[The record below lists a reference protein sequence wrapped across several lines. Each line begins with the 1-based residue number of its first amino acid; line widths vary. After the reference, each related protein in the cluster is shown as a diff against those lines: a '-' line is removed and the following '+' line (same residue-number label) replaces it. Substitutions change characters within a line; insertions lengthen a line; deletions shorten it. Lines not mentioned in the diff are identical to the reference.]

1 MFKFLKFLLSPE
13 WVTFN
18 FGGGGGGGPNTTYSN
33 TSNIPEYAQPYVDR
47 MMQATEKQIYK
58 TDAAGNPTG
67 FQPYKPYQ
75 GETVAGFSPMQAQAM
90 QGIQNYQL
98 PGQTGQASDL
108 AGYAGLNSMMA
119 GQNYQSMATDPN
131 ATQAYMSPYIQN
143 ALNPM
148 MDEARRQ
155 SDITGTQNA
164 GQAVGAGAFGGSRFG
179 IQEAARQEALG
190 RNQAQIYGSGM
201 QDAFKSAQQ
210 AQQFG
215 SQLGLQ
221 GYQNANQSAG
231 LLGQMGQQQYGQEM
245 GLLAQQGAVGKQQ
258 QDYEQARL
266 NQLIQ
271 NYATEQQYPFI
282 QLGTLSNMLR
292 GLPMQASTTQMYQAQ
307 PSIASQMAGGI
318 GTGLGLYQQYQKA
331 FPGQGQ
337 KEGGVVGMANGG
349 ITNPYKLSGIAKKL
363 SDPQLAEETK
373 DDPMGVMQAEEA
385 RRKELRGMARGGI
398 IAFAEGSKDAVENDE
413 INKAADEGR
422 AKNKILEAIGNVSP
436 VRSSVVDERRVIQN
450 KLDQLKNKQAA
461 QEEQEKF
468 NDRPENKGIRTS
480 LGKVSPVRQAPA
492 VDDETPVV
500 DERASHLA
508 PYLSKEAGM
517 SAVPTEDKGITAAPS
532 GPSYRDRE
540 AANLEA
546 TGNALGIKPAK
557 EANPLAELETT
568 TNEEMLR
575 QRGLRDESKGEKIK
589 RYQKE
594 REEANLPDPANKER
608 EALEA
613 RKLRGQESEKETAR
627 NNLIRFL
634 TRWGTIPGSALRG
647 MIGAGAE
654 LVDKMDLD
662 SKHREK
668 FLNELDDIES
678 KINSAEYARRLGDET
693 RAREEQKQA
702 GEQYFK
708 LGHDLRKAK
717 VDYAIKEMDTASKY
731 EIAALKAEVAAGKA
745 ANKAPIIQAADKQ
758 FESLVAQ
765 GKPANAVTYGQALK
779 EVLAMQPGVTAAQ
792 IAAGPASINAET
804 NITKAATDADE
815 AAIKAKKDAREATI
829 AFEKAVRTKLM
840 TDESVINE
848 ITKANKED
856 KTGKKAKEIEN
867 RVRTE
872 LAPEYGVNP
881 PPAPVKPA
889 VAPVKTAESKKA
901 ELKKEDKKAELKKA
915 EPKKPSIQEVEGA
928 PAGSSIGNYVQ
939 GKGWEIKGKNGKL
952 LGHTKE

>member
-1 MFKFLKFLLSPE
+1 MRIPNKFNGYSADGRRLY
-13 WVTFN
+13 N
-18 FGGGGGGGPNTTYSN
+18 MGGGGGPNTTYSN

-47 MMQATEKQIYK
+47 MMQATEKQVYK
-58 TDAAGNPTG
+58 YNPQGQITG

-75 GETVAGFSPMQAQAM
+75 GETVAGFSPMQAKAM
-90 QGIQNYQL
+90 RGIENYQL

-108 AGYAGLNSMMA
+108 AGYAGLGSMMA

-221 GYQNANQSAG
+221 GYGQG
-231 LLGQMGQQQYGQEM
+231 LQAAGQMGQLGQQQYGQEM

-436 VRSSVVDERRVIQN
+436 VRSSVVDERRVTQN

-468 NDRPENKGIRTS
+468 NDRPENKGIRAS
-480 LGKVSPVRQAPA
+480 LGNVSPMREGVAA
-492 VDDETPVV
+492 SSDVDP
-500 DERASHLA
+500 RASHLA
-508 PYLSKEAGM
+508 PYLSKEAEM
-517 SAVPTEDKGITAAPS
+517 SAVPTPIVNKDEQDTTAASS

-546 TGNALGIKPAK
+546 GLSAAGIKPAK

-575 QRGLRDESKGEKIK
+575 QRRLRDESKGEKIK

-717 VDYAIKEMDTASKY
+717 VDYAIKEMDNASKY
-731 EIAALKAEVAAGKA
+731 EIAALKAEVAASKQQNKA
-745 ANKAPIIQAADKQ
+745 AVIQMADKLM
-758 FESLVAQ
+758 EGYIAN
-765 GKPANAVTYGQALK
+765 GEPANAITYNKALENAAK
-779 EVLAMQPGVTAAQ
+779 MLPGVQAAG
-792 IAAGPASINAET
+792 IAAGPASLNAQT
-804 NITKAATDADE
+804 NVTKAKTDADE

-867 RVRTE
+867 RVRRE

-889 VAPVKTAESKKA
+889 AAPVKPAAAPTAPAAAPAKPA
-901 ELKKEDKKAELKKA
+901 EPKKA
-915 EPKKPSIQEVEGA
+915 EPKKAEPKKAEPKKE
-928 PAGSSIGNYVQ
+928 
-939 GKGWEIKGKNGKL
+939 EGKL
-952 LGHTKE
+952 PAAAKPKLVWDPATGTWK